1 MILGTLVLLTANAA
15 ELDNTQPI
23 VRDTEIGWKR
33 RNGIGVVVGQPI
45 GLTGK
50 AYLDRRGRHA
60 IDTSIGLQANGSAYG
75 HATYLFHPFPLI
87 RATKFELPWHL
98 GGGAFGG
105 TSQQTVGLR
114 GSVGLDLD
122 VTDTPVQLFSDLN
135 ASLGVAPSAG
145 LGIGFSGGVRYYF

>member
-75 HATYLFHPFPLI
+75 HAT
-87 RATKFELPWHL
+87 
-98 GGGAFGG
+98 
-105 TSQQTVGLR
+105 
-114 GSVGLDLD
+114 
-122 VTDTPVQLFSDLN
+122 
-135 ASLGVAPSAG
+135 
-145 LGIGFSGGVRYYF
+145 